1 MMLRTAGDLV
11 QQLRRAQQAVWQVSG
26 LQYGI
31 I

>member
-1 MMLRTAGDLV
+1 MMLRMEGDFM

-26 LQYGI
+26 LQYDI